1 MSSKNKRPSTLKS
14 LGEFERWLSGEIGFQ
29 ERTARD
35 TLSRLRR
42 VSAMIDVLEP
52 QSEDELL
59 FRLKQS
65 DEYPRCSPSVRSHLK
80 RAAVLYR
87 EFLAAQPTGK

>member
-1 MSSKNKRPSTLKS
+1 MRTTPKGPSLRS
-14 LGEFERWLSGEIGFQ
+14 LAEFERWLCDKVGFQ

-42 VSAMIDVLEP
+42 VSTMTDALKP
-52 QSEDELL
+52 KSEDELL

-65 DEYPRCSPSVRSHLK
+65 DEFLRCSPSVRSQLK

-87 EFLAAQPTGK
+87 EFLASQPTDK